1 MHIACKNTFKL
12 VKIQLN
18 VAIRK
23 TDVTNWLLLNAILTS
38 KKEKQSFFSHSEVN
52 FMFGC
57 SFNSQNCLN
66 VNDKGTLQKYN
77 EDISKRP
84 FIKYQGHILRAS
96 VFQNDMKM
104 HLQESH

>member
-1 MHIACKNTFKL
+1 
-12 VKIQLN
+12 
-18 VAIRK
+18 
-23 TDVTNWLLLNAILTS
+23 
-38 KKEKQSFFSHSEVN
+38 
-52 FMFGC
+52 MFGS

-84 FIKYQGHILRAS
+84 LIKYQGHILRAS
-96 VFQNDMKM
+96 VFQNDIKM

>member
-1 MHIACKNTFKL
+1 MHIACKNTFRL

-84 FIKYQGHILRAS
+84 FIKYQMHILRAS